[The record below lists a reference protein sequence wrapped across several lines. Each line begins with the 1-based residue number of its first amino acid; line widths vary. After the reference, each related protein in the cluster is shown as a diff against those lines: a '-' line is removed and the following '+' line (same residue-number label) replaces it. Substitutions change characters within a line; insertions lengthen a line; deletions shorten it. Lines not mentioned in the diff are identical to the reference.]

1 MKYAGVCVAPVVV
14 IIKSHTY
21 QSHLDKT
28 IYREHTQSQRG
39 TEFPKIVE
47 KVLDHT
53 MLLSKTKRFFFT
65 KFLQF
70 GEILDQFQAAS
81 LIQHL

>member
-53 MLLSKTKRFFFT
+53 MLLSKTMRFFFT
-65 KFLQF
+65 KFFQF

-81 LIQHL
+81 LIRHL